1 MPFGDDTASVR
12 STASSVLSEV
22 SNLVVGIHTTYCA
35 RVCHYEQRLRSQ
47 RAKVPAII
55 ATKTKEEL
63 QVYIL
68 DLLKKL
74 KLRDKRIEGKRL

>member
-1 MPFGDDTASVR
+1 M
-12 STASSVLSEV
+12 
-22 SNLVVGIHTTYCA
+22 
-35 RVCHYEQRLRSQ
+35 
-47 RAKVPAII
+47 PAII

-74 KLRDKRIEGKRL
+74 KLRDKRIEGEGL